1 LQHNLRVFDL
11 IQSIWFPYRVNS
23 SPIGELLLH
32 GKQHGVFSAPA
43 KGWKGVQMRKGQRK
57 KAKQTERE
65 RRAIAATMEK
75 ELERLDRVIVTMIRA
90 SLADADM
97 TQVALAAKLGL
108 PYREMVNM
116 LSQRKVISASRLIL
130 IAQAMNLDPK
140 TLLDRVLSW

>member
-1 LQHNLRVFDL
+1 
-11 IQSIWFPYRVNS
+11 
-23 SPIGELLLH
+23 
-32 GKQHGVFSAPA
+32 
-43 KGWKGVQMRKGQRK
+43 MRKGQRK